1 VREGEGKRQEKQKM
15 KRKYGQGEDNIFA
28 APPIAPTADSSFSCV
43 RKQISTTHSQ
53 IFALSEKMYAYKF
66 T

>member
-1 VREGEGKRQEKQKM
+1 M

-28 APPIAPTADSSFSCV
+28 APPIAPTADSSFSRV

-53 IFALSEKMYAYKF
+53 ILALSEKM
-66 T
+66 

>member
-1 VREGEGKRQEKQKM
+1 M

-43 RKQISTTHSQ
+43 LISFKKEMLYPDLSWFVNLFCTFLWYRFE
-53 IFALSEKMYAYKF
+53 IFLSS
-66 T
+66 